1 MFKNILEFFIKKISL
16 IQQLFNSVINTRTK
30 KSLFKLNDLNNL
42 MINFEKNFL
51 QQTNSYKTIK
61 FNNKLNEIR
70 EIGDYYYNCN
80 YTLRTSAKD
89 NPKLMFE
96 LYNIYENLPLNIVL
110 PVCKIYEDIKKQHFK
125 YIETEKYINIYVEI
139 VVFED
144 EKDSYFNKVLISE
157 NYSINNFLININL
170 IRNKTII
177 NLLRLLD
184 YYKISK
190 IRLLKIVLI

>member
-1 MFKNILEFFIKKISL
+1 
-16 IQQLFNSVINTRTK
+16 
-30 KSLFKLNDLNNL
+30 

>member
-42 MINFEKNFL
+42 MINFEKDFL